1 VTIERSS
8 NKYMVKDV
16 QNIMY
21 FKGLQLTNILTYK
34 DRCMCSKSVVFK
46 VNSFVVILNSNFEV
60 NIVATKETST
70 FASYEN
76 CVNNVKLLVIASIVS
91 STILVHIV
99 VACFIC
105 SDFQNLNS

>member
-1 VTIERSS
+1 
-8 NKYMVKDV
+8 MVKDV

-70 FASYEN
+70 CASYEN

-105 SDFQNLNS
+105 SDFQILNS